1 MSREQCIAS
10 EQRHAA
16 IEYMLQHSYQKWI
29 APELAGS
36 LSQLLGVHSIHTLV
50 QRNYHQ
56 SLIGSTSVLL
66 VEKYLMADFTLE
78 RFGQLPISQGLSF
91 KTREPRSASKPG
103 SWLVYKW
110 TLVRFVWTVK
120 AKQTKLGT
128 KGRRWGKVQSRR
140 SFFLLVIYG
149 SFTATTDE
157 WLAVTV

>member
-10 EQRHAA
+10 EQWHAA
-16 IEYMLQHSYQKWI
+16 IEYMLQHSYQRWI

-36 LSQLLGVHSIHTLV
+36 LSRLLRVHSIHTLV

-56 SLIGSTSVLL
+56 SLIGSTSIML
-66 VEKYLMADFTLE
+66 VGKYPMADFTLE
-78 RFGQLPISQGLSF
+78 LFGQLPISQGLSF
-91 KTREPRSASKPG
+91 KMRGPKSASKPG

-128 KGRRWGKVQSRR
+128 KGRRCGNVWSRI

-149 SFTATTDE
+149 SFTAITDE
-157 WLAVTV
+157 QLAVTV